1 MSSELAIAAV
11 TAVVRNLLDNAMVD
25 DHVVS
30 AVGNVRVSALAPDL
44 IPLAPDAP
52 SQLNLFLYQVT
63 ANQGWRNVGLPSRDD
78 RGDRRTNPPLALD
91 LHYLLTAYASRD
103 LHAEILLGHGMQILH
118 ESPGLSRDAIRRG
131 LGVPNVVQPGPGNSL
146 PADLQAISTSELA
159 EQFEAIKITPAFLSM
174 DEMSKL
180 WSALQSKY
188 RPSAAYSVSVVL
200 IQATRPTRAPLPVR
214 KPLIYVTPFRA
225 PRIDRVLSQETAAA
239 PVLANV
245 PIFPGH
251 RLVLEGV
258 QLRGEQTFVRIGAT
272 TVLPEA
278 ATLRDSR
285 MIVQLPP
292 DLPAGLLSAQVVHQQ
307 FMGEPARAHLSV
319 ASNLVPLAL
328 RPVISN
334 VTASSL
340 PMALHFDVQPP
351 LTSEQQAIVF
361 LNERVPASSPIALEP
376 ARAYSFQVP
385 NRPPSSPP
393 GPVSHL
399 DVTVTGVP
407 PGDYLVRMQVD
418 GADSAVFPDA
428 QGNYDRP
435 VVTLP

>member
-1 MSSELAIAAV
+1 MSTELAIAAV

-63 ANQGWRNVGLPSRDD
+63 ANLGWRNVGLPSRDD
-78 RGDRRTNPPLALD
+78 KGDRRTNPPLALD

-146 PADLQAISTSELA
+146 PADLQAISNSELA
-159 EQFEAIKITPAFLSM
+159 EQFEAIKITPAFLGM

-180 WSALQSKY
+180 WGALQSKY
-188 RPSAAYSVSVVL
+188 RPSVAYSASAVL
-200 IQATRPTRAPLPVR
+200 IQAKRPTRVPLPVR

-225 PRIDRVLSQETAAA
+225 PRIDRVLSQETATA
-239 PVLANV
+239 PVFANI
-245 PIFPGH
+245 PILPGH

-258 QLRGEQTFVRIGAT
+258 QLRGEHTLVRMGAA

-278 ATLRDSR
+278 ASLRDLR
-285 MIVQLPP
+285 MIVPLPP

-307 FMGEPARAHLSV
+307 FMGEPARPHLSV
-319 ASNLVPLAL
+319 TSNLVPFVL

-334 VTASSL
+334 VTSSTL

-361 LNERVPASSPIALEP
+361 LNERVPPSSPPAAQP
-376 ARAYSFQVP
+376 ARAYSFEIP
-385 NRPPSSPP
+385 PRPPNSPP
-393 GPVSHL
+393 GPVNHL
-399 DVTVTGVP
+399 DVGLPDVL
-407 PGDYLVRMQVD
+407 PGDYLVRLQVD
-418 GADSAVFPDA
+418 GADSPVFLDP
-428 QGNYDRP
+428 QGNYELP
-435 VVTLP
+435 MVTIP